1 MPHCKIQCK
10 SWFVDPKYAEDSQI
24 DQQVEQ
30 VKDKRVFEKHGDFA
44 WFGCCWLVDFGCI
57 SGSFMKL
64 DQQLF
69 VFWRFS
75 AWRACFLWCSE
86 TYPGSDSQTFSLQR
100 AACQRPCYYMTRAW
114 TWDDFRYPP
123 RQSDHPEKLG
133 SPKCR
138 HGQSCQ
144 MACHTRQLR
153 ARFSGHFQMWLALIE
168 TGVLKEFIHWKGT
181 KIHHNTIRLFGCSEG
196 ACLWI
201 YGNSSPLICS
211 NFQGCSCTSR
221 AIWSGSFLR
230 GRWRM
235 SRDGGRNL
243 AHLSTLHLR
252 YDMMRHDM
260 LRHLCYD
267 SMILWCYV
275 TSNDLMCYKITW
287 DFSSALVCHVKTLPQ
302 AKKWQHAVAL
312 LQELKAESG
321 A

>member
-1 MPHCKIQCK
+1 MLRTVRLINK
-10 SWFVDPKYAEDSQI
+10 SSKWKTNACLKNMGILHGLVAAGWWTLDVFLEVSWSLTNNCLFSGGFQLGGLAFCDVLKHTLEVTPRPFPFK
-24 DQQVEQ
+24 EQ
-30 VKDKRVFEKHGDFA
+30 
-44 WFGCCWLVDFGCI
+44 LVRDHTITWPELGLGMI
-57 SGSFMKL
+57 SVS
-64 DQQLF
+64 
-69 VFWRFS
+69 
-75 AWRACFLWCSE
+75 
-86 TYPGSDSQTFSLQR
+86 
-100 AACQRPCYYMTRAW
+100 
-114 TWDDFRYPP
+114 P
-123 RQSDHPEKLG
+123 RQIDHPEKLG

-168 TGVLKEFIHWKGT
+168 TGALKESIHWKGT
-181 KIHHNTIRLFGCSEG
+181 KIHHNTICLFGCSEG

-287 DFSSALVCHVKTLPQ
+287 DFSSALVCHVKTLQQ

-312 LQELKAESG
+312 LQELKAESRT
-321 A
+321 

>member
-1 MPHCKIQCK
+1 MLIHCKIQCK

-57 SGSFMKL
+57 SGGFMKL
-64 DQQLF
+64 DQKLF

-114 TWDDFRYPP
+114 TWDDFGIP
-123 RQSDHPEKLG
+123 QAKWSSWKLG

-235 SRDGGRNL
+235 SRDVEGIWLILVLCICGMIWCDMICWGIYAMML
-243 AHLSTLHLR
+243 WY
-252 YDMMRHDM
+252 YDAM
-260 LRHLCYD
+260 
-267 SMILWCYV
+267 
-275 TSNDLMCYKITW
+275 
-287 DFSSALVCHVKTLPQ
+287 
-302 AKKWQHAVAL
+302 
-312 LQELKAESG
+312 
-321 A
+321 